1 MAAIEERHAGYALRA
16 TWPMAMHLQEMLK
29 GAAVTQV
36 PHLLC
41 RLVCWSTPRR
51 TA

>member
-1 MAAIEERHAGYALRA
+1 MTAIEEMHAGYALLA
-16 TWPMAMHLQEMLK
+16 AWPIAMHLQDMLK
-29 GAAVTQV
+29 GAVVTQV